1 MKRVLKMLLLVF
13 FLIIIYVYT
22 LLIESIPNEL
32 VIFEGE
38 NISMKTL
45 LGITIK
51 DINNQ
56 IEEQIANGTNY
67 YFDNYCNLVL
77 NSIDLNSFY
86 LDNKYV
92 NIFPRLCILIL

>member
-51 DINNQ
+51 D
-56 IEEQIANGTNY
+56 
-67 YFDNYCNLVL
+67 
-77 NSIDLNSFY
+77 
-86 LDNKYV
+86 KK
-92 NIFPRLCILIL
+92 